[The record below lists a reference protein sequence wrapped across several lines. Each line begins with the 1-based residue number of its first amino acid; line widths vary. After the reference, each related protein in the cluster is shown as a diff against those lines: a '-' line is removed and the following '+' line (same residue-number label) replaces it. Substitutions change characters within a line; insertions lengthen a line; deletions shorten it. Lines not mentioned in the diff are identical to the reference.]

1 MKNNK
6 GFSLVELIIVIAIM
20 AVLIGVL
27 APQYLKYVEKSR
39 ISTDKST
46 VTEIANAVKTV
57 LADEDVYTTATS
69 GSISIANNAALQ
81 DSTNDSGSKVLS
93 AVKDVVGSKNPSL
106 VSKAYG
112 GTTFNVV
119 YSFSSTTAKWT
130 VELQTGGAAVPWYK

>member
-69 GSISIANNAALQ
+69 GSISIKNNTALS
-81 DSTNDSGSKVLS
+81 DGTKDSGSKVLS
-93 AVKDVVGSKNPSL
+93 AVQDVVGSKAPSL

-112 GTTFNVV
+112 GATFTVD
-119 YSFSSTTAKWT
+119 YSFNSTTAKWT
-130 VELQTGGAAVPWYK
+130 VTLKNGTTAVPWYK